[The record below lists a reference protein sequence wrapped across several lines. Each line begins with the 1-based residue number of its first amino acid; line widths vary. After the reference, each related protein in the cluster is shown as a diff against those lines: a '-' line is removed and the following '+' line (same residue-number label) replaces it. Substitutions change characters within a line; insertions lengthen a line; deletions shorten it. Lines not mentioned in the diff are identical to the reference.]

1 MAKMPDLAVFRVQ
14 GSDWLWHPPCLE
26 SVRSAGRGRPLLG
39 SLKRPTGL
47 RRGFVQ
53 MEDSR
58 RGSAEPKGSDRR
70 AWPRVPA
77 AALRDISALLASGT
91 NIRLI
96 DLSRGGALFECG
108 SRLLPGS
115 TVAMRLV
122 TPDGAFVVR
131 GCVVRSRIVR
141 LGTGGLGYQAAI
153 SFNETLKELADE
165 GRADPAAETA
175 APSSE
180 GETAEDAAAA
190 AEPSVA
196 DVITVTAT
204 VRQSGDDLRDIFSGN
219 DW

>member
-1 MAKMPDLAVFRVQ
+1 
-14 GSDWLWHPPCLE
+14 
-26 SVRSAGRGRPLLG
+26 
-39 SLKRPTGL
+39 
-47 RRGFVQ
+47 
-53 MEDSR
+53 
-58 RGSAEPKGSDRR
+58 
-70 AWPRVPA
+70 VPA

-131 GCVVRSRIVR
+131 GRVVRSRIVR
-141 LGTGGLGYQAAI
+141 LGSGGLGYQAAI

-165 GRADPAAETA
+165 GGAQPAAEPAPPLPAAESAPEGTA
-175 APSSE
+175 AP
-180 GETAEDAAAA
+180 THD
-190 AEPSVA
+190 PVP

>member
-1 MAKMPDLAVFRVQ
+1 M
-14 GSDWLWHPPCLE
+14 SDSKPV
-26 SVRSAGRGRPLLG
+26 SG
-39 SLKRPTGL
+39 
-47 RRGFVQ
+47 
-53 MEDSR
+53 
-58 RGSAEPKGSDRR
+58 PKDSDRR
-70 AWPRVPA
+70 VWPRVPA
-77 AALRDISALLASGT
+77 AALRDISALLASGS

-131 GCVVRSRIVR
+131 GRVVRSRIVR
-141 LGTGGLGYQAAI
+141 LETGGLGYQAAI

-165 GRADPAAETA
+165 GHAKPVSESTSPASEPEDTTQGTASASTEAEM
-175 APSSE
+175 P
-180 GETAEDAAAA
+180 
-190 AEPSVA
+190 

>member
-1 MAKMPDLAVFRVQ
+1 
-14 GSDWLWHPPCLE
+14 
-26 SVRSAGRGRPLLG
+26 
-39 SLKRPTGL
+39 
-47 RRGFVQ
+47 
-53 MEDSR
+53 MEDLR
-58 RGSAEPKGSDRR
+58 PESAEPKGSDRR

-131 GCVVRSRIVR
+131 GRVVRSRIVR

-165 GRADPAAETA
+165 GHGDPAPETA
-175 APSSE
+175 TPAGE
-180 GETAEDAAAA
+180 GDSTAEGAAA
-190 AEPSVA
+190 SA
-196 DVITVTAT
+196 DASIPEVITVTAT

>member
-1 MAKMPDLAVFRVQ
+1 M
-14 GSDWLWHPPCLE
+14 SDSKPV
-26 SVRSAGRGRPLLG
+26 SG
-39 SLKRPTGL
+39 
-47 RRGFVQ
+47 
-53 MEDSR
+53 
-58 RGSAEPKGSDRR
+58 PKDSDRR
-70 AWPRVPA
+70 VWPRVPA
-77 AALRDISALLASGT
+77 AALRDISALLASGS

-131 GCVVRSRIVR
+131 GRVVRSRIVR
-141 LGTGGLGYQAAI
+141 LETGGLGYQAAI

-165 GRADPAAETA
+165 GHAERASESTSPASEPEGATQGTASASTEAEM
-175 APSSE
+175 P
-180 GETAEDAAAA
+180 
-190 AEPSVA
+190 

>member
-1 MAKMPDLAVFRVQ
+1 ME
-14 GSDWLWHPPCLE
+14 E
-26 SVRSAGRGRPLLG
+26 STPEPA
-39 SLKRPTGL
+39 
-47 RRGFVQ
+47 
-53 MEDSR
+53 
-58 RGSAEPKGSDRR
+58 AEPKGSDRR

-131 GCVVRSRIVR
+131 GRVVRSRIVR

-165 GRADPAAETA
+165 GSAQTA
-175 APSSE
+175 PEQPGAPP
-180 GETAEDAAAA
+180 GENRSPEAAAA
-190 AEPSVA
+190 APSEEQTVP